1 MLAFKDE
8 DMLSLTRH
16 RICPKC
22 GSSDLG
28 LISRSRWMRL
38 ISGSELYLCKSCRQY
53 FICSEMLPYVGFFLT
68 SFGISLLFLTLT
80 ADKLGFGHPGV
91 GPYEKIGFVL
101 SAVITTLGFIFIC
114 RSKW

>member
-1 MLAFKDE
+1 
-8 DMLSLTRH
+8 MLSLTRH

-38 ISGSELYLCKSCRQY
+38 ISDSEFYLCKSCEHY
-53 FICSEMLPYVGFFLT
+53 FLCSELLPYVGFFVA
-68 SFGISLLFLTLT
+68 SFGISLLFFTLT

-91 GPYEKIGFVL
+91 GPYEKLGFVL
-101 SAVITTLGFIFIC
+101 SAVFTILGLILIYK
-114 RSKW
+114 SKW